1 MSNFNQLSFSVVKA
15 PCEDVW
21 LVRGGAMSGAQRPR
35 RVSLQTQTLQDLS
48 LLATWRPKTRYTS
61 GSALAK
67 VMV

>member
-1 MSNFNQLSFSVVKA
+1 MSKFNHLSFAVLKV
-15 PCEDVW
+15 PCEDVL

-35 RVSLQTQTLQDLS
+35 RGSLQTHTLQDLS